1 MPSTLAIRH
10 LAACLRGA
18 LFTTR
23 FDVGQAHTTSQLVC
37 VGRCLLGFSRQM
49 IEYRPTRPSRVVTL
63 PRRNY
68 VLVMNMAQPRQA
80 RLWPKVDG
88 TGRELIATIGN
99 FRFHQVSSP
108 HCGENEPT
116 HKA

>member
-1 MPSTLAIRH
+1 MPFTLAIRH

-23 FDVGQAHTTSQLVC
+23 LDLGQAHATSQLVC
-37 VGRCLLGFSRQM
+37 VERCFLRFQRQM
-49 IEYRPTRPSRVVTL
+49 IEYRPTRTSRVVTL
-63 PRRNY
+63 PRRNS

-88 TGRELIATIGN
+88 NGVCPWFCVIIGSGTGG
-99 FRFHQVSSP
+99 
-108 HCGENEPT
+108 
-116 HKA
+116 